1 MQSYSFRRQRDCF
14 YGNVFVASNK
24 EVDKHIQKVYQG
36 SKHSVSNYSNIFS
49 ETIGC

>member
-1 MQSYSFRRQRDCF
+1 MQSIFFFRRQRDCF
-14 YGNVFVASNK
+14 YGDVFVASNT

-36 SKHSVSNYSNIFS
+36 SQHSVSNYSNFP